1 MSKKTGYNITSA
13 LPVVIKDLGTMN
25 GWNETPIEFKVC
37 KEAGH
42 ELTVENLG
50 RCYNKYT
57 CEICKISWKVDSGD

>member
-1 MSKKTGYNITSA
+1 M
-13 LPVVIKDLGTMN
+13 KDLSTMN
-25 GWNETPIEFKVC
+25 DWNETPPEFKVC

-57 CEICKISWKVDSGD
+57 CEICRISWKVDSGD